1 MYLCVRNAP
10 AFHSTVLYVG
20 FQSLADNVTEGA
32 GHELACVEV
41 MVTVPLLEELT
52 VSMFTVDGTA
62 QGL

>member
-20 FQSLADNVTEGA
+20 FQSLVDNVTEGA

-41 MVTVPLLEELT
+41 MVTVPLLLHL
-52 VSMFTVDGTA
+52 FFLA
-62 QGL
+62 QKLLFPVIL